1 MVTVYGVYR
10 LWEGRDTH
18 STRAWEFSY
27 AKAANK
33 GKRRSERRRGSDG
46 LKSGSPCTAC
56 TSKTRSSFLHLQVER
71 RDIRHGL
78 HRRTFSSCDIVY
90 YPSLSLSLSLSLSAP
105 LFLSATQSSVV
116 VFALL
121 SASSLTHQLE
131 IRCRN
136 PPRNRSN
143 DTDRS

>member
-90 YPSLSLSLSLSLSAP
+90 YPSLSLSLSLRLSFSLPHKAA
-105 LFLSATQSSVV
+105 LS
-116 VFALL
+116 
-121 SASSLTHQLE
+121 SSLFY
-131 IRCRN
+131 
-136 PPRNRSN
+136 PRSR
-143 DTDRS
+143 